1 MHSTRPQRL
10 PKGTRR
16 TRVGRFSE
24 RNRIYHV
31 ITKTSNNQPVFQSFG
46 CARILI
52 DLLHQQQ
59 TATHA
64 SSLAFVVMPDHLHWL
79 MQLTGDRSLSI
90 CVNAVKSGSTRRI
103 NATTGRSGRL
113 WQKGYYDH
121 AIRTEEDLPAIAR
134 YIVANPVRAGIVASV
149 RTYPHWDAMWL

>member
-1 MHSTRPQRL
+1 MRSTQLQRS

-31 ITKTSNNQPVFQSFG
+31 ITKTLHNQPVFQSYG
-46 CARILI
+46 NARILI
-52 DLLHQQQ
+52 DLLRQQQ
-59 TATHA
+59 IGAHA

-79 MQLTGDRSLSI
+79 LQLTGERSLSI
-90 CVNAVKSGSTRRI
+90 CVNAIKSGSTRRI
-103 NATTGRSGRL
+103 NTRIGNSGRL
-113 WQKGYYDH
+113 WQKGFYDH
-121 AIRTEEDLPAIAR
+121 AIRTEEDLPAVAR

-149 RTYPHWDAMWL
+149 KAYPHWDAVWL